1 MKSGAMSRQTIIL
14 DTSVLLAEGKRVL
27 YRFKDTDLVI
37 PLIVMKE
44 LESKKDS
51 VELSKTS
58 RSVIREIS
66 QLRSAQPD
74 KLGSGL
80 SLPKNSTVRVEL
92 NHVHVSDELRDKL
105 KTDNN
110 DAKIIAVAYN
120 LSKEVDHPVAL
131 ATRDLSMSLY
141 ADLMGIATIDV
152 EYLPDD
158 RDFIDD
164 MPTLEVDFEDMNL
177 LYTDGVV
184 SVDND
189 IPINTGVIVKSGT
202 QSALAITKPGW
213 NLSLVQDQSIS
224 FRGEGIKPVV
234 AKSKEQNIAIK
245 MLHDDTIKFV
255 GLGGVAGSGKTM
267 LALAKGADKVLKG
280 EYKKITVFRSLQ
292 AVGGEELGY
301 LPGTEEEKM
310 DPWTAAVYDALE
322 AFMHKNEVDKFRREN
337 KIEVLPITHVR
348 GRTFHNSWIIVDEAQ
363 NLAKATILT
372 LLTRV
377 SQSSKI
383 VMTYDVSQRD
393 NFRVGRW
400 EGIYEVVSRFHGNK
414 LFGHVAMKKSERS
427 ELAQTATDL
436 LDDF

>member
-1 MKSGAMSRQTIIL
+1 MSRQTIVL

-27 YRFKDTDLVI
+27 YRFKNTDLVI

-51 VELSKTS
+51 LELSKTA

-66 QLRSAQPD
+66 DLRNNQPGHMSKGL
-74 KLGSGL
+74 KL
-80 SLPKNSTVRVEL
+80 KNGSTVRVEL
-92 NHVHVSDELRDKL
+92 NHVTVSDEIKNKL
-105 KTDNN
+105 KTESN

-120 LSKEVDHPVAL
+120 LSEELKSTVAL

-141 ADLMGIATIDV
+141 ADLMGIETIDV
-152 EYLPDD
+152 EYMPDE
-158 RDFIDD
+158 RDYIDD
-164 MPTLEVDFEDMNL
+164 MPTFEIDFEDMNI
-177 LYTDGVV
+177 LYKDGVV
-184 SVDND
+184 KLDLDV
-189 IPINTGVIVKSGT
+189 PANTGVILKSGT
-202 QSALAITKPGW
+202 QSAIAISKPGW
-213 NLSLVQDQSIS
+213 HFTLVKDQFIS
-224 FRGEGIKPVV
+224 FRGEGISPIQ
-234 AKSKEQNIAIK
+234 AKSKEQKVAMK
-245 MLHDDTIKFV
+245 MLHDETIKFMAM
-255 GLGGVAGSGKTM
+255 GGVAGSGKTM
-267 LALAKGADKVLKG
+267 LALAKGAEKVLNN

-301 LPGTEEEKM
+301 LPGTEAEKM

-322 AFMHKNEVDKFRREN
+322 SFLPSDKITKLKRDN

-377 SQSSKI
+377 SHSSRI
-383 VMTYDVSQRD
+383 IMTYDVSQRD

-414 LFGHVAMKKSERS
+414 LFGHIAMKKSERS
-427 ELAQTATDL
+427 ELAQAATDL

>member
-1 MKSGAMSRQTIIL
+1 MNRQTIVL
-14 DTSVLLAEGKRVL
+14 DTSVLLAEGKRVF

-51 VELSKTS
+51 LDLSKTA

-66 QLRSAQPD
+66 NLRNEQPD
-74 KLGSGL
+74 QMSKGLKL
-80 SLPKNSTVRVEL
+80 KNGSTVRVEL
-92 NHVHVSDELRDKL
+92 NHVTISSEIKDKL
-105 KTDNN
+105 RSDSN

-120 LSKEVDHPVAL
+120 LSKETEDSVSL
-131 ATRDLSMSLY
+131 ATRDLSMTLY
-141 ADLMGIATIDV
+141 ADLMGIKTINV
-152 EYLPDD
+152 EYMPEDIN
-158 RDFIDD
+158 FIND
-164 MPTLEVDFEDMNL
+164 MPTFEIEFEQIEELFEND
-177 LYTDGVV
+177 
-184 SVDND
+184 SVKLSLDV
-189 IPINTGVIVKSGT
+189 PSNTGVILRSGT
-202 QSALAITKPGW
+202 MSAIAISKPNW
-213 NLSLVQDQSIS
+213 NFTLVKDQVIS
-224 FRGEGIKPVV
+224 FRGEGISPVNG
-234 AKSKEQNIAIK
+234 KSKEQNVAIK
-245 MLHDDTIKFV
+245 LLHDDTIKFV
-255 GLGGVAGSGKTM
+255 AMGGVAGSGKTM
-267 LALAKGADKVLKG
+267 LALAKGAEKVLKG

-301 LPGTEEEKM
+301 LPGTEDEKM
-310 DPWTAAVYDALE
+310 DPWTQAIFDALE
-322 AFMHKNEVDKFRREN
+322 SFMSKTDIDKLKRGN

-348 GRTFHNSWIIVDEAQ
+348 GRTFNGSWIIVDEAQ

-377 SQSSKI
+377 SHSSKI

-414 LFGHVAMKKSERS
+414 LFGHISMKKSERS
-427 ELAQTATDL
+427 ELAQTATAL

>member
-1 MKSGAMSRQTIIL
+1 MSRQTIVL

-51 VELSKTS
+51 IELSKTA
-58 RSVIREIS
+58 RSVVREIS
-66 QLRSAQPD
+66 DLRNAQPNSMAD
-74 KLGSGL
+74 GLKL
-80 SLPKNSTVRVEL
+80 KNGSTVRVEI
-92 NHVHVSDELRDKL
+92 NHVSISGDIRDKL

-110 DAKIIAVAYN
+110 DTKIIAVAYN
-120 LSKEVDHPVAL
+120 LSKEKDTPVAL

-141 ADLMGIATIDV
+141 ADLMGIETINV
-152 EYLPDD
+152 EYMPDD

-164 MPTLEVDFEDMNL
+164 MPIYEVDYEHIDS
-177 LYTDGVV
+177 LYENGTIQIDLDVPV
-184 SVDND
+184 
-189 IPINTGVIVKSGT
+189 NTGVILKSGT
-202 QSALAITKPGW
+202 MSAIAISKPNW
-213 NLSLVQDQSIS
+213 NFTIVRDQSIQFS
-224 FRGEGIKPVV
+224 GEGIKPVQ

-245 MLHDDTIKFV
+245 MLHDDSIKFV
-255 GLGGVAGSGKTM
+255 AMGGVAGSGKTM
-267 LALAKGADKVLKG
+267 LALAKGAEKVLKN

-292 AVGGEELGY
+292 PVGGEELGY
-301 LPGTEEEKM
+301 LPGTEQEKLN
-310 DPWTAAVYDALE
+310 PWTAAIYDALE
-322 AFMHKNEVDKFRREN
+322 SFMSKTDIDKLKRN
-337 KIEVLPITHVR
+337 DKIEVLPITHVR
-348 GRTFHNSWIIVDEAQ
+348 GRTFTNSWIIVDEAQ

-377 SQSSKI
+377 SHSSKI

-414 LFGHVAMKKSERS
+414 LFGHISMKKSERS
-427 ELAQTATDL
+427 ELAQTATAL